1 MKIQA
6 QCRCV
11 RDCDIIIIISIFIM
25 YLTNVSGPLSRL
37 SPRQT
42 EMLTLDFCAL
52 VLFQSL
58 KINSIP

>member
-1 MKIQA
+1 M
-6 QCRCV
+6 